1 MKIYNFLILLLLAS
15 CSLLETENEKTVKAK
30 TYSSETDRYFESIE
44 KTQVGDLYLKNSLQK
59 NQSEKNQPEKGI
71 QNQEYLGGNLSSLKK
86 PHLTTVKEVKLKGH
100 PQLKRELNQILSF
113 HCMKHRKRFAHESEC
128 INAVNQV
135 IVSCEK
141 SHSEVK
147 PPFVKCLKSKL
158 KNI

>member
-1 MKIYNFLILLLLAS
+1 MKIYNFLILLLLSS

-59 NQSEKNQPEKGI
+59 NQPEKNQTDSTI
-71 QNQEYLGGNLSSLKK
+71 QNKEYIGGNLSSLKK

-113 HCMKHRKRFAHESEC
+113 HCMKHRKRFAHESVC

-135 IVSCEK
+135 IVTCEK
-141 SHSEVK
+141 SHTEVK
-147 PPFVKCLKSKL
+147 PSFVKCLKSKL

>member
-1 MKIYNFLILLLLAS
+1 MKIYKLLILLLLSS
-15 CSLLETENEKTVKAK
+15 CSLLETENEQTVKAK
-30 TYSSETDRYFESIE
+30 AYSSETERYFESIE
-44 KTQVGDLYLKNSLQK
+44 KTQVGDLYLKNSTPK
-59 NQSEKNQPEKGI
+59 KHSETKQPETTI
-71 QNQEYLGGNLSSLKK
+71 QNKEYLGGNLNSLKK

-141 SHSEVK
+141 SHNEVK